1 MIIAMQRCE
10 VLSIGVIFEML
21 AYAVLSS
28 VYKVDVEIIAV
39 DGTD

>member
-10 VLSIGVIFEML
+10 ALSIGVIFKML
-21 AYAVLSS
+21 ASVVLSS